1 MNNLDD
7 GPETE
12 EEIRKKQLNK
22 TLAVIAVVMFALSF
36 AWHIVPIIFGSA
48 S

>member
-1 MNNLDD
+1 MSDSDD
-7 GPETE
+7 GLETE
-12 EEIRKKQLNK
+12 EQIRKKKLNK